1 MATKEYDMIYLV
13 GDVSLTDWLFNVGFG
28 IGTNIERGL
37 NPFKYLER
45 KDGDIWVG
53 NFEGVAS
60 NSSAYKGIYGKAFR
74 IKPDALSNLNH
85 MDYYGFANN
94 HAMEHG
100 GEAYVQTVKAL
111 ESFGSKVFGLKERKS
126 VVFEHQG
133 KTVSITGMCLRIEAL
148 NEAPLYWHN
157 PEYKEIQKEIESL
170 PKDAFKILFVHWGN
184 EYINRPSAA
193 QKIFAHWLINAGFN
207 LIIGMHPHVL
217 QGYEDYNG
225 GRIYYSLGNC
235 VFDMPSEQCKIGA
248 LVGVD
253 FINGKPVYTEKYLRI
268 DDECCPHV
276 VAESEILRQ
285 WRFEYLNER
294 LKIDDNSEEYHREI
308 QKGYKVYQKAN
319 RRQLLMS
326 AFSHPKSFCVV
337 LMDFVKRK
345 LGK

>member
-1 MATKEYDMIYLV
+1 MLV
-13 GDVSLTDWLFNVGFG
+13 FTGDINLTDWIFNVGFG
-28 IGTNIERGL
+28 IGTNISKGF

-45 KDGDIWVG
+45 EKNDVWIG

-60 NSSAYKGIYGKAFR
+60 NSSAYSGIYAKAFR
-74 IKPDALSNLNH
+74 VETDALKGLHH

-100 GEAYVQTVKAL
+100 GDAYKETVAAL
-111 ESFGSKVFGLKERKS
+111 ESYGSNVFGTKERKS
-126 VVFEHQG
+126 VVLEYQG
-133 KTVSITGMCLRIEAL
+133 KKVSLTGMCMRIEAM
-148 NEAPLYWHN
+148 NEEPSYWHN
-157 PEYKEIQKEIESL
+157 PEYKEIKEEILSL
-170 PKDAFKILFVHWGN
+170 PHDAFKVLYVHWGN
-184 EYINRPSAA
+184 EYINRPSSA
-193 QKIFAHWLINAGFN
+193 QKKFAHWLIDAGFN

-268 DDECCPHV
+268 DEACCPHV
-276 VAESEILRQ
+276 VGEKEIPRQ

-308 QKGYKVYQKAN
+308 QKGYKIYQKAN

-326 AFSHPKSFCVV
+326 AFSHPKSFCAI

>member
-1 MATKEYDMIYLV
+1 MLFFT
-13 GDVSLTDWLFNVGFG
+13 GDINLTDWIFNVGFG
-28 IGTNIERGL
+28 IGTNISRGL
-37 NPFKYLER
+37 DPFKYLER
-45 KDGDIWVG
+45 KEDEVWVG

-60 NSSAYKGIYGKAFR
+60 PTSIYNGFYSNSFRVKPSVLKG
-74 IKPDALSNLNH
+74 LHH

-100 GEAYVQTVKAL
+100 GEAYRETVKSL
-111 ESFGSKVFGLKERKS
+111 ESYGSQVFGTNEKKS
-126 VVFEHQG
+126 VIIEHQG
-133 KTVSITGMCLRIEAL
+133 KKISLTGMCLRIEAMKD
-148 NEAPLYWHN
+148 EPLYWHN
-157 PEYKEIQKEIESL
+157 PEYNEIKQEIDGL
-170 PKDAFKILFVHWGN
+170 PNDAFKVLYVHWGN
-184 EYINRPSAA
+184 EYINRPSAT
-193 QKIFAHWLINAGFN
+193 QKKFAHWLIDAGFD

-217 QGYEDYNG
+217 QGFEDYHG

-253 FINGKPVYTEKYLRI
+253 FTNGKPTYSEHYLKI
-268 DDECCPHV
+268 DEACCPHV
-276 VAESEILRQ
+276 VGEKEIPRQ
-285 WRFEYLNER
+285 WRFDYLNER

-308 QKGYKVYQKAN
+308 QKGYKIYQKAN

-326 AFSHPKSFCVV
+326 AFSHPKSFCAV

>member
-1 MATKEYDMIYLV
+1 MLIFT
-13 GDVSLTDWLFNVGFG
+13 GDINLTDWIFNVGFG
-28 IGTNIERGL
+28 IGTNIGKGF
-37 NPFKYLER
+37 NPFKYLNRSE
-45 KDGDIWVG
+45 DDVWAG

-60 NSSAYKGIYGKAFR
+60 NVSAYKGIYARAFR
-74 IKPDALSNLNH
+74 IEPNALRNLNH
-85 MDYYGFANN
+85 MDYYGVANN
-94 HAMEHG
+94 HSMEHG
-100 GEAYVQTVKAL
+100 GEAYKETVKAL
-111 ESFGSKVFGLKERKS
+111 ENYGAKVFGLKEKKS
-126 VVFEHQG
+126 VVFKHQG
-133 KTVSITGMCLRIEAL
+133 KMVSLTGMCLRIEAL

-157 PEYKEIQKEIESL
+157 PEYKEIQEEIESL
-170 PKDAFKILFVHWGN
+170 PKDAFKILYVHWGN

-193 QKIFAHWLINAGFN
+193 QKKFAHWLIDAGFD

-235 VFDMPSEQCKIGA
+235 VFDMPSEQCKIGV

-253 FINGKPVYTEKYLRI
+253 FINGKPAYLEHYLKL
-268 DDECCPHV
+268 DNEGCPHV
-276 VAESEILRQ
+276 VIESEISRQ
-285 WRFEYLNER
+285 WRFDYLNER

-326 AFSHPKSFCVV
+326 AFRHPKSFCAV